1 MAILGKAKQIERRL
15 RTSIERGRW
24 EPGEAVPSERELSAD
39 LGVSR
44 VAVRDA
50 ILALRNDGLLV
61 RRQGSGT
68 FVASSVGQRQVALL
82 CTLNDL
88 TSGNRFFARAMIEE
102 LKQRIDAHGYKGV
115 LGVGQGKTGEDVVNS
130 VSVLDPAQAKHMAG
144 AISVNRVYP
153 AVHERLAGLHVPSVT
168 IDVAMPT
175 SPHQVLLDYAAML
188 DLGAR
193 VLHEAG
199 QDDFAIMAFEFSFTQ
214 RDAPDRVFEFMTQSC
229 LSAVNHRP
237 ERIVLVPE
245 ERPELAH
252 DAFIRWW
259 QSVDR
264 PRALFFAD
272 DVLCDVACRAI
283 TELGI
288 CVPNDLLFIS
298 ESSTA
303 SRFHF
308 ARKVASLEFSI
319 PRLADAAW
327 DMLVGL
333 IQGQPPDPPARYI
346 GPVYRS
352 GETL

>member
-1 MAILGKAKQIERRL
+1 MAILGKSKQVERQL

-24 EPGEAVPSERELSAD
+24 QPGEAVPSERALSAD

-68 FVASSVGQRQVALL
+68 FVASSVGQRQVAVL

-88 TSGNRFFARAMIEE
+88 TSGRRFFARAMIEE
-102 LKQRIDAHGYKGV
+102 LKRRVEADGYKGV
-115 LGVGQGKTGEDVVNS
+115 LGVGHGETGEEVANS
-130 VSVLDPAQAKHMAG
+130 VSVLDPAQAKSIAG
-144 AISVNRVYP
+144 AVSVNRVYP
-153 AVHERLAGLHVPSVT
+153 AVHERLADLHVPSVT
-168 IDVAMPT
+168 VDVAMQT
-175 SPHQVLLDYAAML
+175 SPYEILLDYGAML

-199 QDDFAIMAFEFSFTQ
+199 QDDFAIMAFDFSSTE
-214 RDAPDRVFEFMTQSC
+214 RDAPDRVFESMTQSC
-229 LSAVNHRP
+229 LSAAGHRP
-237 ERIVLVPE
+237 ERIVMVPE
-245 ERPELAH
+245 EHPELAH

-259 QSVDR
+259 RSADR
-264 PRALFFAD
+264 PRALLFAD
-272 DVLCDVACRAI
+272 DVLCDMACRAI

-288 CVPNDLLFIS
+288 CVPDDLLFIT

-308 ARKVASLEFSI
+308 ARKVACLEFSV
-319 PRLADAAW
+319 PQLADAAW
-327 DMLVGL
+327 DMLAGL
-333 IQGQPPDPPARYI
+333 IDGRSPDAPVRYVE
-346 GPVYRS
+346 PVYRP